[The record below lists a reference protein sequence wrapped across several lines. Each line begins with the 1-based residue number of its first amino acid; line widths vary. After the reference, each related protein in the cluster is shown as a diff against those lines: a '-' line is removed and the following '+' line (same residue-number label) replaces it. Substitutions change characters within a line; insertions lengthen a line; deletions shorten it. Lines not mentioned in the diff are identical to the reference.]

1 MTERARISA
10 SDASLPSTTFTRCAA
25 TSMHRFD
32 SLDDAT
38 LEQILETLR
47 AERSRLGATVPLPA
61 PDLGPDSELLLGRD
75 SELIF
80 DPESGLILDTDSELI
95 SDRDSE
101 LVSGPNSGPS
111 SGPPSG
117 PNIAQDAARTPASDR
132 ATPRD
137 DELRRVVQDL
147 QIHQIELVQQNRE
160 LRSVQQALEL
170 SRDRYAELYDWAPV
184 GYCTLDRSGTVIEAN
199 LTAARMLGVE
209 RGQLVRHPLAYFL
222 RPSPQRDLLAH
233 ISDVLGSGQRRALEL
248 RRGQADDDHP
258 VDLRLESEPATSD
271 SGEPLCRVAMLDITE
286 RKAAERGLRL
296 TQFTLDHAPDPVYW
310 VDEDG
315 RILYVNS
322 AARGALGYGREE
334 LLAMRM
340 PDIDHDWSGAR
351 WPEIRATQSAP
362 TSDNQRLHFSSYH
375 RTKDGARFPV
385 DLSAAPIAFD
395 GHQYACIFA
404 RDMSAHQ
411 RREQALVD
419 AAARLELALS
429 GGDIGLYE
437 GNLESGEMHCDARCL
452 AMLGYPR
459 GAVALDGKGWQAL
472 IHPRDA
478 GRIKA
483 LHEGLRRG
491 DTDRFEIE
499 YRLRHRSGNWVWV
512 LDRGRVHAHA
522 ENTPGSRFSG
532 SRVDVTRRKS
542 AEFQLKYLADHDTL
556 TGLYN
561 RRGVDL
567 SLLHAHAQ
575 CLRTNTPHCV
585 AILDLDHFKRINDQH
600 GHKTGDQV
608 LKTVAER
615 LRTNARE
622 ADWIGR
628 WGGEEFLVFL
638 HGATESQA
646 LEAVERLRL
655 AVAAQPIDCDGLAL
669 SITLSAGLADYR
681 LNEDKPDRVLV
692 RADRALYRAKHD
704 VRNRSCIDG

>member
-1 MTERARISA
+1 MQ
-10 SDASLPSTTFTRCAA
+10 
-25 TSMHRFD
+25 RFD
-32 SLDDAT
+32 SLDNAT

-47 AERSRLGATVPLPA
+47 AERSRLGAKAPPP
-61 PDLGPDSELLLGRD
+61 PDLGPDSELILDRDSGLLLDTESGLLHDKD
-75 SELIF
+75 SELM
-80 DPESGLILDTDSELI
+80 
-95 SDRDSE
+95 SDRDAEFISD
-101 LVSGPNSGPS
+101 PNA
-111 SGPPSG
+111 
-117 PNIAQDAARTPASDR
+117 ILEITQDAGQTPASHR
-132 ATPRD
+132 ATQRD

-160 LRSVQQALEL
+160 LRSLQQALEL

-184 GYCTLDRSGTVIEAN
+184 GYCTLDRSGSVIEAN

-209 RGQLVRHPLAYFL
+209 RGRLLGHALSFFL
-222 RPSPQRDLLAH
+222 SPSRQRDLLAH

-248 RRGQADDDHP
+248 RRGQADDDNP
-258 VDLRLESEPATSD
+258 IDLRLESEPATSD
-271 SGEPLCRVAMLDITE
+271 SGEPLCRVAMLDVTE

-315 RILYVNS
+315 RILYAND
-322 AARGALGYGREE
+322 AACATLGYGREE
-334 LLAMRM
+334 LLAMRV
-340 PDIDHDWSGAR
+340 PDIDPDWPSAR
-351 WPEIRATQSAP
+351 WPEMWAGVWARFKDDQP
-362 TSDNQRLHFSSYH
+362 LHFSSHH
-375 RTKDGARFPV
+375 RTRDGDCFPV

-472 IHPRDA
+472 LHPKDV
-478 GRIKA
+478 GRIDA

-499 YRLRHRSGNWVWV
+499 YRLRHPSGHWVWV

-532 SRVDVTRRKS
+532 SRVDVTRRKN
-542 AEFQLKYLADHDTL
+542 AELELKYLADHDTL

-567 SLLHAHAQ
+567 SLMHAHAQ

-585 AILDLDHFKRINDQH
+585 AILDLDHFKQVNDQH
-600 GHKTGDQV
+600 GHETGDQV

-615 LRTNARE
+615 LRSNARE

-638 HGATESQA
+638 HGATEPQA

-655 AVAAQPIDCDGLAL
+655 AVAAQPIACNGLEL

-692 RADRALYRAKHD
+692 RADRALYRAKHAGRD
-704 VRNRSCIDG
+704 RSYISGAED